1 MQYLSKDKHSRI
13 ASEKKRCESE
23 EREEREREDLYLPNC
38 TIDINVNGI

>member
-23 EREEREREDLYLPNC
+23 EREEIERRLVPAQLYH
-38 TIDINVNGI
+38 